1 MPINM
6 KYVRYIEKY
15 RYQFRYLYFSIYLT
29 KPTEEDEEIERDN
42 ETTDNKIADR

>member
-6 KYVRYIEKY
+6 KYVRYIEKC

-29 KPTEEDEEIERDN
+29 KQTEEDEEIERDN
-42 ETTDNKIADR
+42 EPTDNKIANR

>member
-15 RYQFRYLYFSIYLT
+15 RYRFRYLRFSIYLT
-29 KPTEEDEEIERDN
+29 DFTEEDEEIERDN
-42 ETTDNKIADR
+42 EPTDNSIVDR